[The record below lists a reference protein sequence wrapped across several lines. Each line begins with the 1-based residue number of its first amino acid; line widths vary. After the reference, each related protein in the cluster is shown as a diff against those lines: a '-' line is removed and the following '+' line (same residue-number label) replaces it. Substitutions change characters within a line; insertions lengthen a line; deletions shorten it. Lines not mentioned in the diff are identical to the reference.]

1 LINYHF
7 SNNFNKIS
15 QIEIDNSY
23 AYVAVVFPNEE
34 PKSFDQY
41 IGVERNTRERIAVVA
56 DSESGKI
63 WKFGKNTL
71 PNT

>member
-1 LINYHF
+1 M
-7 SNNFNKIS
+7 
-15 QIEIDNSY
+15 
-23 AYVAVVFPNEE
+23 AVVFPNEE